1 MVKVIDVKPG
11 LDYTLQVVLDNG
23 KTGAF
28 DVAPF
33 LDKGI
38 FKNYRI
44 KITLK
49 SHDARPLHL
58 LAPRP
63 GLLRRYDRSV
73 AYHMTTCCSPVIIE
87 FFCNRISMLQKN

>member
-44 KITLK
+44 KITLNK
-49 SHDARPLHL
+49 S
-58 LAPRP
+58 
-63 GLLRRYDRSV
+63 
-73 AYHMTTCCSPVIIE
+73 
-87 FFCNRISMLQKN
+87 